1 MSVVKDV
8 NLEAMPTSIF
18 LYFSMMMIIMISLL
32 TSNIYFV
39 CVVFLY
45 TVVIRKLFV
54 RYITFND
61 LICEC
66 FSVFIGPREKRYLL
80 FSTGQTRIH

>member
-8 NLEAMPTSIF
+8 NLEAMPTYIF
-18 LYFSMMMIIMISLL
+18 LYFSMMISLL

-80 FSTGQTRIH
+80 FSTGQTRNH

>member
-8 NLEAMPTSIF
+8 NLEAMPTYIF
-18 LYFSMMMIIMISLL
+18 LYFSMMISLL